1 MCNPVAAV
9 MAGSAILGAG
19 ASVYSAKK
27 GAKAQKKAQ
36 AANEA
41 SAARESN
48 RAEQAYNKANQRMPD
63 IASIMAGNRAA
74 AGQGMGATFLTGAGG
89 VKPGGMQLGGSSLL
103 GG

>member
-1 MCNPVAAV
+1 MCDPVTAIV
-9 MAGSAILGAG
+9 AGSAVLGA
-19 ASVYSAKK
+19 ASARSQGKKAAKQQ
-27 GAKAQKKAQ
+27 KAAQ

-41 SAARESN
+41 SAAREAN

-74 AGQGMGATFLTGAGG
+74 AGQGLGATFLTGAGG